1 MTAVDFLVQQIIN
14 KHRMAVLINNN
25 NEVKLDIPKDVIEVA
40 KAMEKEQHGNTW
52 DEAINTHERRGH
64 VIARSIVDFDDY
76 YNENYNK

>member
-40 KAMEKEQHGNTW
+40 KAMEKEQII
-52 DEAINTHERRGH
+52 EAYGVGADCDNEW
-64 VIARSIVDFDDY
+64 AEDY
-76 YNENYNK
+76 YNEKYKK